1 MSSIE
6 EDIKILES
14 MLEEYENCSV
24 PEIDMQVDVTFG
36 KKQANAI
43 KTLLGNL
50 EALCDMQRSADR
62 ELKRQK
68 QINEEHKKLNGELRE
83 KVKELEKYTIH
94 LTDEEF
100 RKVIEN
106 AQIDTSNDR
115 VIAHKFAIMQ
125 QQINEKDKK
134 IQELELKLKCSKD
147 LYDDC
152 CKCLLD
158 SIPKQ
163 VVIDKVNEI
172 NKKYED
178 SKDENGESPYYY
190 PDYTVRVLQGFLG
203 EK

>member
-68 QINEEHKKLNGELRE
+68 QINEEHQKINGALRE
-83 KVKELEKYTIH
+83 RVKELEEENAMLRKSNNIAENVNIDNVTEVMNKSY
-94 LTDEEF
+94 EEF
-100 RKVIEN
+100 M
-106 AQIDTSNDR
+106 SN
-115 VIAHKFAIMQ
+115 
-125 QQINEKDKK
+125 
-134 IQELELKLKCSKD
+134 
-147 LYDDC
+147 Y
-152 CKCLLD
+152 
-158 SIPKQ
+158 IPKQ
-163 VVIDKVNEI
+163 AAIEALEDIEDYFERLNGPDEDIDYIRQVKQELL
-172 NKKYED
+172 E
-178 SKDENGESPYYY
+178 
-190 PDYTVRVLQGFLG
+190 G

>member
-68 QINEEHKKLNGELRE
+68 QINEEHKKQNAELM
-83 KVKELEKYTIH
+83 KAINTLEKEKGDWIKAYQ
-94 LTDEEF
+94 E
-100 RKVIEN
+100 
-106 AQIDTSNDR
+106 
-115 VIAHKFAIMQ
+115 
-125 QQINEKDKK
+125 EKDKQFD
-134 IQELELKLKCSKD
+134 ILRNSIN
-147 LYDDC
+147 
-152 CKCLLD
+152 CK
-158 SIPKQ
+158 
-163 VVIDKVNEI
+163 
-172 NKKYED
+172 
-178 SKDENGESPYYY
+178 
-190 PDYTVRVLQGFLG
+190 R
-203 EK
+203 

>member
-68 QINEEHKKLNGELRE
+68 QINEEHQKLNGELRE
-83 KVKELEKYTIH
+83 KVKKIEEKNKHLSNVNDYETISLECTN
-94 LTDEEF
+94 LEEQL
-100 RKVIEN
+100 E
-106 AQIDTSNDR
+106 
-115 VIAHKFAIMQ
+115 IA
-125 QQINEKDKK
+125 NSK
-134 IQELELKLKCSKD
+134 IQELEEENAMLRKSNNIAENVNI
-147 LYDDC
+147 DDVTQVINN
-152 CKCLLD
+152 
-158 SIPKQ
+158 SYEEFMSNYIPKQ
-163 VVIDKVNEI
+163 KVKQGLEDIEDYFDRLNGPDEDIEYIRHVKQEI
-172 NKKYED
+172 LE
-178 SKDENGESPYYY
+178 E
-190 PDYTVRVLQGFLG
+190 